1 MSIELQIQASVLG
14 VLAVRAVQARLR
26 ATCFAPIG
34 AAYIDH
40 ADVAAEAAEVVAAGS
55 AVQLRIPIDVY
66 VASRA
71 AVMAAPNAA
80 PAGAA
85 APAGTV
91 QVTLELAVA
100 GTAIS
105 LRCVDADLG
114 AMGAP
119 LGDAAAVAREA
130 IIKAVG
136 SPAGA
141 DLSAALTQLGMPA
154 PGSARVEL
162 AGPVVAIRFEPAGGA
177 RSHLHAGHEWGLFL
191 DGPAV
196 ERLASSRVPGGL
208 RDRIPSLAIAAHWRP
223 AVTVPHVDIDYRG
236 KAQVP
241 DPFSGDVDGT
251 LGCDFSLTPTI
262 TKFLRTLVRWSL
274 HINLGDLVPGFID
287 NMVEERIADA
297 MDPAKFGG
305 TPAGKQAFY
314 MDSPL
319 PELAFGGARCVYA
332 TVMAAPEGM
341 TLGGPVRL
349 PLNPGKDIL
358 QPSVHPFG
366 LPFRLDICSILA
378 RTGSGAPSK
387 TVTLD
392 QVSTGGSVWMEDCGA
407 FCDVEVV
414 APGSW
419 ITTYM
424 SRPQSGTVDETQ
436 ELDLTLPSAIAQ
448 GINEPVRLIV
458 RTARGVRLIDLG
470 TPPDVALDAN
480 GHVTNA
486 QVSYIDNCLYIPAGG
501 QDDYGLNWGRG
512 HGLNQ
517 DMRPPPLETP
527 DWQTYLG
534 KVGGLDVQMVSLHGL
549 EPGELIQYRSRDHAV
564 EVTADSNGRAVVPV
578 LRPLSAQQEPASL
591 IRVNRRSIA
600 GHFEVQA
607 AVLAG
612 QASVPGAGQ
621 HRLDEAAGGAAVLT
635 TQVRDQVSMHE
646 IGRLNTVTLLRRETL
661 NMPGAGS
668 VLSGQAAGASLADM
682 AALNPQPLPP
692 GAGALLS
699 RRRLSPGAAVL
710 LNPQPLPPGGE
721 VSLNPQPLPPGVEVS
736 LNPQPLPPGDP
747 GRALQVTLPGLV
759 SLMRVPG
766 FADSPVALARMA
778 DGSTLV
784 VELGA
789 QGAVRVAGT
798 FRGPI
803 GEMAGAGDWASA
815 PAAGRVAL
823 FRVRRG

>member
-26 ATCFAPIG
+26 ATCFAPVG

-40 ADVAAEAAEVVAAGS
+40 ADVAAEAAEVLAAGS
-55 AVQLRIPIDVY
+55 AVHLRIPIDVY
-66 VASRA
+66 VAPRA

-80 PAGAA
+80 PAGAST
-85 APAGTV
+85 PAGRV
-91 QVTLELAVA
+91 GVTLELAAA
-100 GTAIS
+100 GSAVS

-114 AMGAP
+114 AMGAA
-119 LGDAAAVAREA
+119 LGDAAAPAREA
-130 IIKAVG
+130 IIKAVD
-136 SPAGA
+136 SPAAA
-141 DLSAALTQLGMPA
+141 DLSAALTQLGMPS
-154 PGSARVEL
+154 PSSARVEL
-162 AGPVVAIRFEPAGGA
+162 AGPVVAIRFEPAGSA
-177 RSHLHAGHEWGLFL
+177 RSRLFGGHEWGLFL
-191 DGPAV
+191 DGSAV
-196 ERLASSRVPGGL
+196 ERLASSRVPTGL
-208 RDRIPSLAIAAHWRP
+208 QDRVPSLAIAAHWRP
-223 AVTVPHVDIDYRG
+223 AGAVPHVDIDYRG

-241 DPFSGDVDGT
+241 DPFAGDVDGT

-262 TKFLRTLVRWSL
+262 TKFLRTTVRWSL

-287 NMVEERIADA
+287 NMVEDRIAEA
-297 MDPAKFGG
+297 MDPARFGG
-305 TPAGKQAFY
+305 TPVGKQAFY
-314 MDSPL
+314 IDSPL

-349 PLNPGKDIL
+349 PLDPGKDTL

-366 LPFRLDICSILA
+366 LPYRLDICSILA
-378 RTGSGAPSK
+378 RTGSGAPRK

-392 QVSTGGSVWMEDCGA
+392 EVSTGGSVWMEGCGA

-424 SRPQSGTVDETQ
+424 SRPPSGTVDETQ
-436 ELDLTLPSAIAQ
+436 QIDVTVPSAMAQ
-448 GINEPVRLIV
+448 GINEPVRFIV

-470 TPPDVALDAN
+470 TPPDVELDAN

-486 QVSYIDNCLYIPAGG
+486 HVSYIDNCLYIPEGEHDA
-501 QDDYGLNWGRG
+501 YGINWGRG

-517 DMRPPPLETP
+517 NMQPPPLETP

-534 KVGGLDVQMVSLHGL
+534 KASGLDVQIVSLHGL

-564 EVTADSNGRAVVPV
+564 EVAADSSGRAVVPV

-591 IRVNRRSIA
+591 IRVNRRGIA

-612 QASVPGAGQ
+612 QASVPAAGP
-621 HRLDEAAGGAAVLT
+621 HRLDTAAGGGAVLT
-635 TQVRDQVSMHE
+635 TRLRDQVSVHE

-661 NMPGAGS
+661 DIPGAAS
-668 VLSGQAAGASLADM
+668 APPTHAASANLAGM

-692 GAGALLS
+692 GVVGSLGRQRLSAGA
-699 RRRLSPGAAVL
+699 AAS

-721 VSLNPQPLPPGVEVS
+721 VSLNPQPLPPGSEVS

-747 GRALQVTLPGLV
+747 GRALHAALPGLV
-759 SLMRVPG
+759 SLWRVPG
-766 FADSPVALARMA
+766 FADAPVALARMA

-784 VELGA
+784 VELRS
-789 QGAVRVAGT
+789 QGGVRVAGT

-803 GEMAGAGDWASA
+803 GEMSGAGDWASA
-815 PAAGRVAL
+815 PAAGGVAL
-823 FRVRRG
+823 YRVRRG